1 MSWCAKNIHSQI
13 ETVMN
18 LWTEINLRDLRYYLD
33 QRSQRAS
40 LLHANFNQ
48 WVELHVENIYEV
60 VSRVSGKDCYDQ

>member
-1 MSWCAKNIHSQI
+1 
-13 ETVMN
+13 MN

-33 QRSQRAS
+33 QRSQRVS